1 MNIEILNTEIELENE
16 RVLLIPFENK
26 RNQELKELIF
36 DDGIWKFMGMNM
48 KTKTDFENY
57 ITNTLKDKNNGV
69 CYPFLI
75 IDKKNN

>member
-75 IDKKNN
+75 IDKENN